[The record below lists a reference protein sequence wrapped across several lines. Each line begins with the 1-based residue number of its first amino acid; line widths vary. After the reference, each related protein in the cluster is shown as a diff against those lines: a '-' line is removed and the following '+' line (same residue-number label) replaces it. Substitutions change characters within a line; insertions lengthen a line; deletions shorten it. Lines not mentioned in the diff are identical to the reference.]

1 MHEITSAIREKM
13 KTRFPAPER
22 AGMNR
27 AVAAFEKSCGG
38 YDRWFGTHRDI
49 FSRQREALRSVL
61 PSTGSGLEIGTGTGR
76 FAADLGIR
84 HGLDP
89 SIRMLAMAR
98 QRGIETVQ
106 GAGEALP
113 YRAGIFDHI
122 LMMTVICFMDDIVL
136 PFREAH
142 RVLGPDGILVIG
154 FLVKGG
160 EITRH
165 NKGRHGRFLCHARFR
180 TVEEVTDAAKL
191 AGFWPV
197 QERED
202 LHGFCIVTARKK

>member
-1 MHEITSAIREKM
+1 
-13 KTRFPAPER
+13 
-22 AGMNR
+22 MNR
-27 AVAAFEKSCGG
+27 AVAAFEKYAGE

-49 FSRQREALRSVL
+49 FSRQREALRAVL
-61 PSTGSGLEIGTGTGR
+61 PSTGPGLEIGTGTGR

-113 YRAGIFDHI
+113 YRAETVGYI

-136 PFREAH
+136 PFQEAY

-160 EITRH
+160 ETARH
-165 NKGRHGRFLCHARFR
+165 NKGRRGRFLCHARFR
-180 TVEEVTDAAKL
+180 TVEDVTGAAKL
-191 AGFWPV
+191 AGFHPV
-197 QERED
+197 QAREY
-202 LHGFCIVTARKK
+202 LHGFCIVTARKR